1 MIAYSLDQ
9 VGSDRLGWMMVVV
22 VAGCRSG
29 GSAGGGKRV
38 SVEVAMVQFLVL
50 VAMMMGCSHSG
61 VHARSEGAK

>member
-1 MIAYSLDQ
+1 MIAYSLDP

-22 VAGCRSG
+22 AGWRSG

-61 VHARSEGAK
+61 VQAGSEGAK